1 MFSTCYELTHV
12 LPSRMVRWNELC
24 NPDEDETDEDL
35 EVVLVVMVQTRAQ
48 YQRKNL
54 TISTSKAIS
63 FPQDRPPGGNWPKP
77 IEKKLSCC
85 IFSLDKFDP
94 SNGQLVLID
103 QTRYGCQTLSHCA
116 FSGFSFLLVVPYYNK
131 AMAIM
136 IMLMIT
142 NSSDDDNGNRG
153 YEWCWA
159 WPSKEQWG
167 DGGVNRWAIIIIIHS
182 NLF

>member
-1 MFSTCYELTHV
+1 MFSTCSELA
-12 LPSRMVRWNELC
+12 PRAPIPGGRMERIMQPWWGWNRWRSRGGIGSNGADTC
-24 NPDEDETDEDL
+24 
-35 EVVLVVMVQTRAQ
+35 
-48 YQRKNL
+48 
-54 TISTSKAIS
+54 AIS
-63 FPQDRPPGGNWPKP
+63 AEEFDNLDEQGNKFPQDRPPGGNWPKP

-103 QTRYGCQTLSHCA
+103 QTRYGCQTLSHFA
-116 FSGFSFLLVVPYYNK
+116 FSRFSFMLVVPYYTK
-131 AMAIM
+131 TMTIM

-167 DGGVNRWAIIIIIHS
+167 DRGVNRWAIIIIIH
-182 NLF
+182 NDLF